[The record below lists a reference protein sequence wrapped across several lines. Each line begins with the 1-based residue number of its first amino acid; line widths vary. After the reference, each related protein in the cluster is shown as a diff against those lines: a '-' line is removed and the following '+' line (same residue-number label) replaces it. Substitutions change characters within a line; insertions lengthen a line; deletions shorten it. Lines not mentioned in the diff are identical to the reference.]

1 MWLPEAFDS
10 TLSSW
15 ARSCPI
21 TLQEELDIHLDVYRF
36 CSDSP
41 PLSAAALYCVSVT
54 HLCQSNVIYYL
65 RQLSVIIMS
74 SIYY

>member
-1 MWLPEAFDS
+1 MWIPVVFDS
-10 TLSSW
+10 TLSTW

-21 TLQEELDIHLDVYRF
+21 TLQEELDIHLDVYHF
-36 CSDSP
+36 WSGSP
-41 PLSAAALYCVSVT
+41 PLSPAALYCVSVT

-65 RQLSVIIMS
+65 CQLSVIIMF